1 MADTENKK
9 VAQEQPKN
17 KYQQRIE
24 NGANEARNAYAE
36 LRELYDDPTDEQILA
51 AVGNNLRAYQTQ
63 TGNKAGNWG
72 LAFGSNALAGT
83 LNKDTKKSLEDWYQ
97 KTKTPTKLSERRAE
111 IIDTIGTG
119 DTAKNITRGMQMD
132 VRNWGNTIT
141 DTNAITPEQVRKLNA
156 ILGSNIVVPTEK
168 VKSVG
173 ADGKEVENDVE
184 QTMTRDEIIDILDDD
199 YMDALYTLGFVDED
213 GNYRTPHAE
222 TFEEKLARQE
232 RERERIEMLT
242 QQKALQRQ
250 KARAGLADL
259 AAGIGDMIKASGGA
273 IVNPRDYRAMYDSL
287 TEQQKTN
294 YNNYLARMQALKE
307 QEKAK
312 QKEAADRAYQE
323 RLLAEQRAYQEGMR
337 QKQWKHDEDVLEQ
350 KFQNKL
356 KEIQARGKEKRKEI
370 DARYKNQQ
378 DKFNNSGSIVFDG
391 VDYTFDKAH
400 NNNAISS
407 LLSIVRNYFTEDNG
421 YLSMLEGIENSSM
434 SEYSKAYDTANV
446 VVSALK
452 EFEYQFSEDDRDNI
466 VRVLTEYSNSRKTVK
481 SPVGGVTPVKP
492 ANAEQM
498 YRNKET
504 GEEVPKSEWDTYRP
518 SKKELYE
525 PVTA

>member
-97 KTKTPTKLSERRAE
+97 KTKTPTKLSKQREE

-156 ILGSNIVVPTEK
+156 ILGSNIAVPTEK

-312 QKEAADRAYQE
+312 RKEAADRAYQE
-323 RLLAEQRAYQEGMR
+323 KL
-337 QKQWKHDEDVLEQ
+337 
-350 KFQNKL
+350 L
-356 KEIQARGKEKRKEI
+356 KEKYAREDALLKAAQEREDAQRIQDQEWELEKIRARGANSLAVAKE
-370 DARYKNQQ
+370 KNQQ
-378 DKFNNSGSIVFDG
+378 KIDKFNNAREISYGG
-391 VDYTFDKAH
+391 ADYTFADNTKNEVVYA
-400 NNNAISS
+400 
-407 LLSIVRNYFTEDNG
+407 LLGIVKPYFTESNG
-421 YLSMLEGIENSSM
+421 YHSMLSGIEDSRL
-434 SEYSKAYDTANV
+434 SEFDRNTNATIAVLSALESLDSYFTDEDKSRIKKVLYDYSKGRV
-446 VVSALK
+446 RGSA
-452 EFEYQFSEDDRDNI
+452 S
-466 VRVLTEYSNSRKTVK
+466 TGSTTGSR
-481 SPVGGVTPVKP
+481 
-492 ANAEQM
+492 
-498 YRNKET
+498 
-504 GEEVPKSEWDTYRP
+504 
-518 SKKELYE
+518 
-525 PVTA
+525 PVTAHATATGQEQGGKKRIEW